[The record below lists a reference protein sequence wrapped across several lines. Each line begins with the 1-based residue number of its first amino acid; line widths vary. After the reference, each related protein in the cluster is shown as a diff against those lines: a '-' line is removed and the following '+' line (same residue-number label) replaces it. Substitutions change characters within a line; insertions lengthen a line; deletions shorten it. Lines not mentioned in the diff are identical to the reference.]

1 MITVETTGIPGLIVC
16 HLSGFLSAEDYE
28 PVKRHLE
35 RAAENGG
42 IVSVILVLDGF
53 DGWRPDGVW
62 TRLKL
67 TYQYGSLIHRVAVV
81 GPPEDVQSVAY
92 VTSSTM
98 PDVPVEAFGPNSRAA
113 AEQWAVEGL
122 AGLRA

>member
-1 MITVETTGIPGLIVC
+1 MITVESAGDSGLIVC
-16 HLSGFLSAEDYE
+16 HLSGFLSSEDYDVLR
-28 PVKRHLE
+28 PRLE
-35 RAAENGG
+35 RAAESGESLS
-42 IVSVILVLDGF
+42 IVLVLDGF

-81 GPPEDVQSVAY
+81 GPAEDAQSVAY

-98 PDVPVEAFGPNSRAA
+98 PDVPVEAFAVGSLAA
-113 AEQWAVEGL
+113 AQRWASEGL
-122 AGLRA
+122 VTTRT